1 MCVCVYV
8 RVCVCVFY
16 VSVGYLAMNENRR
29 EAKESYLADLVDL
42 SVYDQVSRGCIRA
55 MACVPLLT
63 RFFPMHW

>member
-1 MCVCVYV
+1 
-8 RVCVCVFY
+8 
-16 VSVGYLAMNENRR
+16 MNENRR

>member
-1 MCVCVYV
+1 MS
-8 RVCVCVFY
+8 VCVCVFY

-29 EAKESYLADLVDL
+29 ETKESYLADLVDL

-55 MACVPLLT
+55 MACVPFLT